1 MPVNAQLFLTTVL
14 YISILQVSA
23 LEHEPLFPT
32 KNRPARISIIFNG
45 KHNARLG
52 DTLPDVIVQSSDDVY
67 FAVHSDQIA
76 STSTNEFAS
85 LILTNSIHTAS
96 NPAELSVQESSEV
109 LHGLFCSVYGL
120 PPESRRPSLASVRAT
135 FDALQK
141 YGMTPLELYV
151 YQDTFLYKAILVH
164 AHEHAF
170 EAYALAGEYGI
181 EDLAVATSAETIR
194 LEVHTLQSDLAGI
207 MGVSYLYRLYNLHA
221 ARDTQLRKILRV
233 APKVH
238 LAKSYCL
245 DAAQQSIRTTFYSAC
260 AKLLWRFPS
269 E

>member
-1 MPVNAQLFLTTVL
+1 M
-14 YISILQVSA
+14 
-23 LEHEPLFPT
+23 
-32 KNRPARISIIFNG
+32 FNG
-45 KHNARLG
+45 QHDTRLG
-52 DTLPDVIVQSSDDVY
+52 DSLPDVIVQSSDDVY

-85 LILTNSIHTAS
+85 LIPTDSIHSAS
-96 NPAELSVQESSEV
+96 DPTELSVQESSEI

-120 PPESRRPSLASVRAT
+120 PSDSRLPSLASVRAT

-151 YQDTFLYKAILVH
+151 YQGTYLYETALLH

-181 EDLAVATSAETIR
+181 EDLAVATSAETTH
-194 LEVHTLQSDLAGI
+194 LTMHTLQSDLAGI
-207 MGVSYLYRLYNLHA
+207 MGVSYLHRLYNLHA
-221 ARDTQLRKILRV
+221 TRDAQLRRILRV
-233 APKVH
+233 APKIH
-238 LAKSYCL
+238 SAKSYCP
-245 DAAQQSIRTTFYSAC
+245 DAAQHSVRTTFYSAC

-269 E
+269 EWSSLPV